1 MDVIDD
7 ELLDDNPL
15 YCQVLAHYLEA
26 IEALDASPTPEN
38 SVAESGEPIAE
49 TDSEVDDADAVA
61 DEISADGDKPDSGP
75 RYAERVR
82 LDEIDPEELT
92 AIHGQLIAFGYLK
105 FQVDRTGLGYRV
117 SKEGRQFLK
126 ANQELVVG

>member
-26 IEALDASPTPEN
+26 IEALEASPTPEN
-38 SVAESGEPIAE
+38 PVAESGEPVPEA
-49 TDSEVDDADAVA
+49 DSEADPTEAVA
-61 DEISADGDKPDSGP
+61 DENAADGNKSETGP

-82 LDEIDPEELT
+82 LKEIDPGELT
-92 AIHGQLIAFGYLK
+92 AIHGQLIAIGYLK

-117 SKEGRQFLK
+117 SKDGRKFLK
-126 ANQELVVG
+126 ANQELIAG